1 MKGYIQLIL
10 LTSLAALIHGCI
22 KVEQV
27 PSTPSI
33 EFTSFEIFD
42 TLDILGNNSKAGR
55 LLFRFEDGDGDLGLT
70 APANDNTDTTNFH
83 ITLFRKENGS
93 MSQVTSQNDPL
104 LPYASY
110 RIPYMERLGQNQIL
124 RGTIAVTLMYQSY
137 NDADTIKYSFYIK
150 DRADNYSNTEETSE
164 IIVAK
169 NSIYTKDAR

>member
-1 MKGYIQLIL
+1 
-10 LTSLAALIHGCI
+10 
-22 KVEQV
+22 
-27 PSTPSI
+27 
-33 EFTSFEIFD
+33 
-42 TLDILGNNSKAGR
+42 
-55 LLFRFEDGDGDLGLT
+55 
-70 APANDNTDTTNFH
+70 
-83 ITLFRKENGS
+83 

-169 NSIYTKDAR
+169 NNIYTRDSR